1 MDNQITKDLEFIKD
15 FLLAA
20 LQETANIT
28 EAAMNLWF
36 SHMQIRSI
44 KDSVVY
50 IVVESDF
57 KREQIENKYKNI
69 ITSYLSEIL
78 GYSVTVSFGVDESLA
93 PPLQGKSFIKPF
105 DPERINLPDEKESD
119 SVLEEDDPEE
129 EEPKYQTTSGH
140 GERRLMYNPDYTF
153 ENFVVGE
160 SNQLAH
166 SVAKYVAEHPAKKYN
181 PLFIYGPPG
190 VGKTHLMYAITNK
203 ILLDNPDANIT
214 YIKGEEFTNRLVEA
228 INKGK
233 QVQFR
238 EKYRK
243 VDILLIDDVQ
253 FIAGKNSSQEELFHT
268 FNTLYEEHKQ
278 IILTSDRPPKEMLG
292 LEERIKSRFEGGM
305 MADIQLPDYELR
317 LAVLRNKARS
327 TGLELSNE
335 VEVYLADN
343 LSSNIR
349 QIEGV
354 IKKLSGIAFL
364 SEEPLTVETVRRKV
378 PEYLSENVP
387 VEDTV
392 KKIIKVCADYYSVT
406 EDEVLGEKRD
416 KNIRLAR
423 NASMYLIKEL
433 TELSYPNIGDYFGKK
448 HSTVISN
455 CKTVRETLESDP
467 TYAAELE
474 EMKREIKR

>member
-1 MDNQITKDLEFIKD
+1 
-15 FLLAA
+15 
-20 LQETANIT
+20 
-28 EAAMNLWF
+28 
-36 SHMQIRSI
+36 MQIRSI

-105 DPERINLPDEKESD
+105 DPERISLPEETETEDTFSEDE
-119 SVLEEDDPEE
+119 PEE
-129 EEPKYQTTSGH
+129 ELKYQTTSGH

-292 LEERIKSRFEGGM
+292 LEERIKSRFESGM

-327 TGLELSNE
+327 TGLELSSE

-354 IKKLSGIAFL
+354 IKKLSRNRFSFGRTAHRGDGAAKGAGI
-364 SEEPLTVETVRRKV
+364 SE
-378 PEYLSENVP
+378 
-387 VEDTV
+387 
-392 KKIIKVCADYYSVT
+392 
-406 EDEVLGEKRD
+406 
-416 KNIRLAR
+416 
-423 NASMYLIKEL
+423 
-433 TELSYPNIGDYFGKK
+433 
-448 HSTVISN
+448 
-455 CKTVRETLESDP
+455 RECT
-467 TYAAELE
+467 
-474 EMKREIKR
+474 R